1 MCLYF
6 ALMYKTLG
14 GYNWSD
20 LFAALPQNNTEKCAA
35 TTGAPILATTI
46 GDANFD
52 ASFDAGFDDQQF
64 DTLDKSILASAKD
77 LQLSFHG
84 LKAVSVR
91 SQRVQHSSQPFCEY
105 VHIVIVVILQ
115 VFTTDVYRGLFGFA
129 TWWTCFVWFAA
140 SSLGMVY
147 QSYFTKL

>member
-1 MCLYF
+1 MVTLQYVAPILMCLYF

-20 LFAALPQNNTEKCAA
+20 LFVALPQNNTEKCSAS
-35 TTGAPILATTI
+35 TEAPILATTL

-52 ASFDAGFDDQQF
+52 ASFDAAFDDQQF

-91 SQRVQHSSQPFCEY
+91 AQHAQHFKS
-105 VHIVIVVILQ
+105 
-115 VFTTDVYRGLFGFA
+115 A
-129 TWWTCFVWFAA
+129 
-140 SSLGMVY
+140 
-147 QSYFTKL
+147 